1 MADISSSAEA
11 VQQPFK
17 PRLAVRVGRIGAVVA
32 ALFTF
37 ILALE
42 MLKTGAAGA
51 GVVLRTLHVRGMVN
65 TLGFGWLAAYLVMSG
80 SPVAAVALG
89 FFSGGTLSP
98 LETFAMICGSRFGAS
113 FIVLFTGFL
122 YYLRGIRGRGV
133 VSMGV
138 LSMVTTASVYI
149 PAGLLGAYA
158 LQQRWLASIHVA
170 SPRGFGSILGVI
182 YDPIVDMAASYL
194 PRGIVLIAG
203 VGLLLVAFR
212 LFDRALP
219 HMDSD
224 LLETRWGRWLE
235 RPRAMFAL
243 GLLVTSVT
251 LSVSASLS
259 LLVPLA
265 GRGYVKRENVIP
277 YIMGANITTFVDTL
291 VAALLLQAPYAF
303 TIVLTLMLAVA
314 LVSGLVLRFA
324 YPPYQRALLRF
335 NELVTAGRVG
345 FALFVFFLGTIPLAL
360 FLL

>member
-1 MADISSSAEA
+1 MADVSSS
-11 VQQPFK
+11 VQTVRRTAR
-17 PRLAVRVGRIGAVVA
+17 PRLAVRAGWIAAVVG
-32 ALFTF
+32 ALYIF

-42 MLKTGAAGA
+42 TLKTGAAGA
-51 GVVLRTLHVRGMVN
+51 GVLLSELHVRGMVN
-65 TLGFGWLAAYLVMSG
+65 TMGFGWLGAYLIMSG
-80 SPVAAVALG
+80 SPVAAIALG
-89 FFSGGTLSP
+89 LFAGGTLSP
-98 LETFAMICGSRFGAS
+98 LESFAMICGSRFGAS

-138 LSMVTTASVYI
+138 LSMVTTASIYI
-149 PAGLLGAYA
+149 PAGFLGAYA
-158 LQQRWLASIHVA
+158 LQQRWLASVHVS
-170 SPRGFGSILGVI
+170 SPRGFGSIMDYV
-182 YDPIVDMAASYL
+182 YDPIVNMTAAYL
-194 PRGIVLIAG
+194 PRGIVLIIG
-203 VGLLLVAFR
+203 VGLLLIAFR
-212 LFDRALP
+212 LFDRTLP
-219 HMDSD
+219 HMDSN

-291 VAALLLQAPYAF
+291 VAALLLQAPFAF
-303 TIVLTLMLAVA
+303 TIVFTLMLAVA
-314 LVSGLVLRFA
+314 LVSAIILRFTYA
-324 YPPYQRALLRF
+324 PYQRTLLRF
-335 NELVTAGRVG
+335 NELVTSSRVG